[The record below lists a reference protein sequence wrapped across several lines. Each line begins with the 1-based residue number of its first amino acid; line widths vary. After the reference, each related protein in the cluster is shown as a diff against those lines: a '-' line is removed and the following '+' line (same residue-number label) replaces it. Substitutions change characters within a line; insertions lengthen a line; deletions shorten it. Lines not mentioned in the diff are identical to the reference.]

1 MKLDWKHLFNWDI
14 SMVSMATLRQD
25 NIIQGYKVVVSYKH
39 HGDKE
44 FYYDRKTYDK
54 PEYPLMGAKQIA
66 ENTYNRYMAKMEAQK
81 SR

>member
-1 MKLDWKHLFNWDI
+1 MKVDWRHLFDWEI
-14 SMVSMATLRQD
+14 SMVSVETLRRD

-39 HGDKE
+39 HGDKV

-54 PEYPLMGAKQIA
+54 PERPLVGAKQIA
-66 ENTYNRYMAKMEAQK
+66 ENTYNHYMTKMEAQK